1 MQFFIALAVLTT
13 ASAAYL
19 IHQFWRRG
27 LAETA
32 AGGTD
37 EDSGEELRA
46 A

>member
-27 LAETA
+27 LADRA
-32 AGGTD
+32 PSGAD